1 MKLLEFF
8 IYKGTGNTDKLV
20 KVESLAGSKV
30 YNIDYSANGEPNL
43 YFGWTVSYDMKNITT
58 LLNDEYE
65 INYTYNASGIRTSK
79 VITKNDNTTSVNY
92 FLDGTNIIKEVR
104 SGQTNTTLQCFY
116 DSNNEIIGFT
126 YNNIKYLYLK
136 NLQKDVIGI
145 VDNNNNVMVKYYYNA
160 YGQIVNVVDTSGI
173 SLSTINPFRYRSY
186 YQDDETGWYYLNS
199 RYYDSK
205 CHRFITM
212 DDIDYLGING
222 SIISYNFYSY
232 CENNPVNNEDSTG
245 NYSKKMLIKES
256 WLFNLA
262 SLIGINISDDK
273 LSKTIRQD
281 IFSINLFL
289 IKMTLSV
296 SLGLTS
302 NYKAGITLNYTRDS
316 IGISS
321 STGLGKGYSI
331 SYSYTLKWNK
341 IVRSVSLVYCALNY
355 GLFVSLNFDFEIRHI
370 ATAALAVVCVYA
382 PQFSSVLPKLV
393 TKSKTSSVVAIKSIA
408 AITRFAFGL

>member
-1 MKLLEFF
+1 M
-8 IYKGTGNTDKLV
+8 
-20 KVESLAGSKV
+20 
-30 YNIDYSANGEPNL
+30 
-43 YFGWTVSYDMKNITT
+43 
-58 LLNDEYE
+58 
-65 INYTYNASGIRTSK
+65 
-79 VITKNDNTTSVNY
+79 TKNSKTRYWSDNLKWGY
-92 FLDGTNIIKEVR
+92 QKRFKDERIINK
-104 SGQTNTTLQCFY
+104 
-116 DSNNEIIGFT
+116 
-126 YNNIKYLYLK
+126 
-136 NLQKDVIGI
+136 
-145 VDNNNNVMVKYYYNA
+145 
-160 YGQIVNVVDTSGI
+160 VDTSGI
-173 SLSTINPFRYRSY
+173 NLSEINPFRYCGY
-186 YQDDETGWYYLNS
+186 YQDNETRWYYLNS
-199 RYYDSK
+199 RFYDIETL
-205 CHRFITM
+205 RFITM
-212 DDIDYLGING
+212 DDIDYLGASG
-222 SIISYNFYSY
+222 SVLSYNFYSY

-245 NYSKKMLIKES
+245 NYSKKMLIKEP

-341 IVRSVSLVYCALNY
+341 IIRSVSLVYCAFNY

-370 ATAALAVVCVYA
+370 ATAALAVACVYA

>member
-1 MKLLEFF
+1 MVYICNDYIRLRDEILNVVIMNVVHYHKLS
-8 IYKGTGNTDKLV
+8 IYTLLTYKLYNSWQNTISQVD
-20 KVESLAGSKV
+20 SKV
-30 YNIDYSANGEPNL
+30 
-43 YFGWTVSYDMKNITT
+43 
-58 LLNDEYE
+58 
-65 INYTYNASGIRTSK
+65 
-79 VITKNDNTTSVNY
+79 TKNSKTRYWSDNLKWGY
-92 FLDGTNIIKEVR
+92 QKRFKDGRIIK
-104 SGQTNTTLQCFY
+104 
-116 DSNNEIIGFT
+116 
-126 YNNIKYLYLK
+126 
-136 NLQKDVIGI
+136 
-145 VDNNNNVMVKYYYNA
+145 
-160 YGQIVNVVDTSGI
+160 TSDISSI

-186 YQDDETGWYYLNS
+186 YQDNETGWYYLNS
-199 RYYDSK
+199 RYYDVETL
-205 CHRFITM
+205 RFITM
-212 DDIDYLGING
+212 DDISYLGASG
-222 SIISYNFYSY
+222 SVLSYNLFSY

-302 NYKAGITLNYTRDS
+302 NYKVGITLNYTRDS

-341 IVRSVSLVYCALNY
+341 IIRSVSLVYCAFNY

-370 ATAALAVVCVYA
+370 ATAALAVACVYA

>member
-8 IYKGTGNTDKLV
+8 TYKGTGNTDKLV
-20 KVESLAGSKV
+20 KVESLTGTKV

-104 SGQTNTTLQCFY
+104 SGQTNTTLQYFY

-136 NLQKDVIGI
+136 NLQNDVIGI

-173 SLSTINPFRYRSY
+173 NLSTINPFRYRSY
-186 YQDDETGWYYLNS
+186 YQDDKTGWYYLNS

-222 SIISYNFYSY
+222 SIISYNLYSY

-341 IVRSVSLVYCALNY
+341 IIRSVSLVYCALNY

-370 ATAALAVVCVYA
+370 ATAALAVACVYA